1 MSVTR
6 RDFLKGVGGGAG
18 LAGVAGLEALPADA
32 EAREPKTKG
41 AQAVPSLCYYCAV
54 GCGIVV
60 SVAGGKVVAIQ
71 GDPEHP
77 INRGAL
83 CSKAQAYI
91 QVLDHPQRLTR
102 VLYRAPGAAQWQEK
116 PLDWAMAEIA
126 QRIKATR
133 EATFTETEEG
143 VTVNRAEG
151 IAALGSAVIANE
163 ECYLLTK
170 LMRGLGVVWL
180 EHQARV

>member
-1 MSVTR
+1 MTVTR
-6 RDFLKGVGGGAG
+6 RDFLKGVGAGAG
-18 LAGVAGLEALPADA
+18 LAGVAGVEAFPSEAA
-32 EAREPKTKG
+32 ARELKTKG
-41 AQAVPSLCYYCAV
+41 AKEVPSLCYYCAV
-54 GCGIVV
+54 GCGIVA
-60 SVAGGKVVAIQ
+60 SVADGKVVAIQ

-77 INRGAL
+77 INRGTL

-91 QVLDHPQRLTR
+91 QALDHPKRLTR
-102 VLYRAPGAAQWQEK
+102 ALYRAPGATEWQEK

-133 EATFTETEEG
+133 DAAFTETEDG
-143 VTVNRAEG
+143 VTVNRTEG

>member
-1 MSVTR
+1 MDVTR
-6 RDFLKGVGGGAG
+6 RDFVKGAATGAG
-18 LAGVAGLEALPADA
+18 LAATAGIELESVQAYTVEL
-32 EAREPKTKG
+32 KTKG
-41 AQAVPSLCYYCAV
+41 AREVPSLCYYCAV
-54 GCGIVV
+54 GCGIVA
-60 SVAGGKVVAIQ
+60 SVADGKVVAIQ

-91 QVLDHPQRLTR
+91 QVLDHPKRLTK
-102 VLYRAPGAAQWQEK
+102 VLYRPPGATEWQEK
-116 PLDWAMAEIA
+116 PLDWAMDQIA

-133 EATFTETEEG
+133 DATFRETEDG

-151 IAALGSAVIANE
+151 IAALGSAVITNE
-163 ECYLLTK
+163 ECYLLAK
-170 LMRGLGVVWL
+170 AMRGLGVVWL

>member
-1 MSVTR
+1 MSMSR
-6 RDFLKGVGGGAG
+6 RDFLKGAGTGAVVATAVGVDTAPVEGA
-18 LAGVAGLEALPADA
+18 P
-32 EAREPKTKG
+32 RELKTKG
-41 AQAVPSLCYYCAV
+41 AREIPSLCYYCAV
-54 GCGIVV
+54 GCGIVA
-60 SVAGGKVVAIQ
+60 SVVDGKVVAIQ
-71 GDPEHP
+71 GDPQHP

-91 QVLDHPQRLTR
+91 QVLDHPKRLTKA
-102 VLYRAPGAAQWQEK
+102 LYRPPGATEWQEK
-116 PLDWAMAEIA
+116 PLDWAMDQIA

-133 EATFTETEEG
+133 DATFRETEDG
-143 VTVNRAEG
+143 VTVNRAER

>member
-1 MSVTR
+1 MTVTR
-6 RDFLKGVGGGAG
+6 RDFLKGVGAGTG
-18 LAGVAGLEALPADA
+18 LAGVAGMEAFPSEAA
-32 EAREPKTKG
+32 ARELKTKG
-41 AQAVPSLCYYCAV
+41 AREVPSLCYYCAV
-54 GCGIVV
+54 GCGIVA
-60 SVAGGKVVAIQ
+60 SVADGKVIAIQ

-91 QVLDHPQRLTR
+91 QVLDHPKRLTR
-102 VLYRAPGAAQWQEK
+102 ALYRAPGAAEWQGK

-126 QRIKATR
+126 QRIKVTR
-133 EATFTETEEG
+133 DATFKEAEEG
-143 VTVNRAEG
+143 VTVNRTEG